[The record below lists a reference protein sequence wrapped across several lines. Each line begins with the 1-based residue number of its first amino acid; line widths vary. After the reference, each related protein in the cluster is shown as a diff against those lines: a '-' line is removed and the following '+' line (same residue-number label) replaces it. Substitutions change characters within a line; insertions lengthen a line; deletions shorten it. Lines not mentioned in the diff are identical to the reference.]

1 LLAGTRCNFFNE
13 NGRLNQMIYDEIDYE
28 QRLILD
34 NVRKVVK
41 ERVAP
46 IAAEIDREGVFRW
59 DIARLFGQMGLLQIL
74 LPPAYGGLEKDNSL
88 MFCLCVEEIAKAC
101 ASSALLLVVQAVA
114 IFPIIVAANQSQR
127 DRFFPRLAKG
137 EELVAYLVTEPFAG
151 SDVQG
156 IKARAEK
163 ADGGYILN
171 GHKLF
176 STNGGVASLYT
187 VLAKTGE
194 KGLTFFVVERQQEGV
209 SIGKTEDKLGFRGS
223 DTSEVILEDVR
234 VPEAN
239 RLGEEEGGFLI
250 AMKDFDMSRP
260 SIAALALG
268 IAEAALEYSLE
279 YACQRETFG
288 KRLIRHQAISFMLAD
303 AAMQIEAGRGLMVEA
318 ARLHDRGKPNVKL
331 ASMSKCFCSDMA
343 MKVTTDA
350 VQIFGAYGYTKDY
363 PVERLFRDAKL
374 TQIFEGTSQIQRIV
388 IAREMLKERT

>member
-1 LLAGTRCNFFNE
+1 
-13 NGRLNQMIYDEIDYE
+13 MIFDEIDSE

-59 DIARLFGQMGLLQIL
+59 DIARLFGQMGLLQIF
-74 LPPAYGGLEKDNSL
+74 LPPAYGGLEKDNTL

-114 IFPIIVAANQSQR
+114 IFPIIAAGNQSQR
-127 DRFFPRLAKG
+127 DRFFPRLATG

-151 SDVQG
+151 SDVAG
-156 IKARAEK
+156 IRAKAEME
-163 ADGGYILN
+163 DGGYILN

-176 STNGGVASLYT
+176 STNGGVASLFT
-187 VLAKTGE
+187 VLANTGE

-223 DTSEVILEDVR
+223 NTSEVILEDVR
-234 VPEAN
+234 VPEEN
-239 RLGEEEGGFLI
+239 RLGQEGEGFLI

-288 KRLIRHQAISFMLAD
+288 KPLIKHQAISFMLAD

-318 ARLHDRGKPNVKL
+318 ATQHDKGKPNIKL

-343 MKVTTDA
+343 MKITTDA
-350 VQIFGAYGYTKDY
+350 VQIFGGYGYTKDY

-388 IAREMLKERT
+388 IAREMIKERT

>member
-1 LLAGTRCNFFNE
+1 
-13 NGRLNQMIYDEIDYE
+13 MIFDEIDYE

-34 NVRKVVK
+34 NVRKLAK

-46 IAAEIDREGVFRW
+46 IAAEMDREGVFRW
-59 DIARLFGQMGLLQIL
+59 DIARLFAQLGLLQIF
-74 LPPAYGGLEKDNSL
+74 LPPAYGGLERDNTL

-101 ASSALLLVVQAVA
+101 ASSALLLVIQAVGS
-114 IFPIIVAANQSQR
+114 FPIIVAGTQSQK

-151 SDVQG
+151 SDVMG
-156 IKARAEK
+156 IKAKAEK
-163 ADGGYILN
+163 VDEGYLLN

-187 VLAKTGE
+187 VLANTGE

-209 SIGKTEDKLGFRGS
+209 SIGKTEDKLGFRAS
-223 DTSEVILEDVR
+223 NTSEVILEDVR
-234 VPEAN
+234 VPQEN
-239 RLGEEEGGFLI
+239 RLGEEGEGFLV

-268 IAEAALEYSLE
+268 IAEAALEYSIE
-279 YACQRETFG
+279 YACQRETFR
-288 KRLIRHQAISFMLAD
+288 KPLIKHQAISFMLAD

-318 ARLHDRGKPNVKL
+318 ARRHDRGTPNMKL
-331 ASMSKCFCSDMA
+331 ASMSKCFCSDIA
-343 MKVTTDA
+343 MKITTDA
-350 VQIFGAYGYTKDY
+350 VQILGGYGYTKDY

-374 TQIFEGTSQIQRIV
+374 TQIFEGTNQIQRLV

>member
-1 LLAGTRCNFFNE
+1 
-13 NGRLNQMIYDEIDYE
+13 MIVDEIDYE

-101 ASSALLLVVQAVA
+101 ASSALLLIVQAVA
-114 IFPIIVAANQSQR
+114 IFPIIVAGNKSQR

-151 SDVQG
+151 SDVAG
-156 IKARAEK
+156 IKAKAEK

-239 RLGEEEGGFLI
+239 RLGEEGEGFLI

-279 YACQRETFG
+279 YTCQRETFG
-288 KRLIRHQAISFMLAD
+288 KPLIKHQAISFMLAD

-318 ARLHDRGKPNVKL
+318 ARQYDKGKPNIKL

-350 VQIFGAYGYTKDY
+350 VQILGGYGYIKDY

>member
-1 LLAGTRCNFFNE
+1 
-13 NGRLNQMIYDEIDYE
+13 MIFDEIDYE

-59 DIARLFGQMGLLQIL
+59 DIARLFGQMGLLQIF
-74 LPPAYGGLEKDNSL
+74 LPPAYGGLERDNSL

-101 ASSALLLVVQAVA
+101 ASSALLLIVQAVG
-114 IFPIIVAANQSQR
+114 IFPIIAAGNQDQR

-151 SDVQG
+151 SDVMG

-163 ADGGYILN
+163 ADQGYILN

-194 KGLTFFVVERQQEGV
+194 KGLTFFVVEREQEGV

-223 DTSEVILEDVR
+223 NTSEVILEDVR
-234 VPEAN
+234 VPQAN
-239 RLGEEEGGFLI
+239 RLGEEGEGFLI

-268 IAEAALEYSLE
+268 IAEAALEYSIE
-279 YACQRETFG
+279 YTLQRETFG
-288 KRLIRHQAISFMLAD
+288 KLLIKHQAISFMLAD
-303 AAMQIEAGRGLMVEA
+303 AAIQIEAGRRLMVEA
-318 ARLHDRGKPNVKL
+318 ARLHDRGKSNVKL

-343 MKVTTDA
+343 MKITTDA